1 MTKAEIIRDIATSTG
16 IERVMVANVI
26 EAFMEN
32 VRKSIASGQNVYLRG
47 FGTFQV
53 KHRAK
58 KIARNISRNTTIVI
72 PAHSVP
78 AFKPAKEFVENVKK
92 GSE

>member
-16 IERVMVANVI
+16 VERVMVANVI

-32 VRKSIASGQNVYLRG
+32 VRKSIASGENVYLRG
-47 FGTFQV
+47 VGTFQV
-53 KHRAK
+53 KHRAEK
-58 KIARNISRNTTIVI
+58 VARNISKNTTIVI

>member
-1 MTKAEIIRDIATSTG
+1 MTKAEIIKDITTSTG
-16 IERVMVANVI
+16 VERVLVASVI

-32 VRKSIASGQNVYLRG
+32 VRNSIASGENVYLRG

-53 KHRAK
+53 KHRAEK
-58 KIARNISRNTTIVI
+58 VARNISRNTTIVI

-78 AFKPAKEFVENVKK
+78 AFKPAKEFAAKVKK
-92 GSE
+92 GGE

>member
-1 MTKAEIIRDIATSTG
+1 MTKAEIIREIATSTG
-16 IERVMVANVI
+16 TERAVVANII

-32 VRKSIASGQNVYLRG
+32 VKSSIVSGENVYLRG

-53 KHRAK
+53 KHRAEK
-58 KIARNISRNTTIVI
+58 MARHISRNTTIVI

-78 AFKPAKEFVENVKK
+78 AFKPAKAFVEYVKK

>member
-16 IERVMVANVI
+16 AERGVVASVV

-32 VRKSIASGQNVYLRG
+32 VRNSITSGENVYLRG

-53 KHRAK
+53 KHRAEK
-58 KIARNISRNTTIVI
+58 VARNISKNTTVVI

-78 AFKPAKEFVENVKK
+78 AFKPAKEFIAKVK

>member
-16 IERVMVANVI
+16 VERGTVANVI

-32 VRKSIASGQNVYLRG
+32 VKNSIASGENVYLRK

-53 KHRAK
+53 KHRAEK
-58 KIARNISRNTTIVI
+58 VARNISKNTIIVI

-78 AFKPAKEFVENVKK
+78 TFKPAKEFVVNVKK
-92 GSE
+92 GRE

>member
-1 MTKAEIIRDIATSTG
+1 MTKAEIIRDITTSTG
-16 IERVMVANVI
+16 VERVLVASVI

-32 VRKSIASGQNVYLRG
+32 VRNSIASGENVYLRG

-53 KHRAK
+53 KHRAEK
-58 KIARNISRNTTIVI
+58 VARNISRNTTIVI

-78 AFKPAKEFVENVKK
+78 AFKPAKEFVAKVKK
-92 GSE
+92 GGE

>member
-16 IERVMVANVI
+16 AERAVVTNVI

-32 VRKSIASGQNVYLRG
+32 VKSSIASGENVYLRG
-47 FGTFQV
+47 FGTFLV
-53 KHRAK
+53 KHRAEK
-58 KIARNISRNTTIVI
+58 VARNISKNTTIVI

-78 AFKPAKEFVENVKK
+78 AFKPAKEFVEKVKK